1 MIQTDNQN
9 QVASDE
15 IIKEL
20 CTCNGLSYDRIEQ
33 EGSSV
38 KSLEMFFS
46 GYPRIVGLTHF
57 PSLTRLTLV
66 RQSIQEIS
74 DLENCPLLK
83 ELWVAEC
90 NLTRINGL
98 QKCVLLQKLYLY
110 CNMILAI
117 ENLEKLT
124 KLEVV
129 WLNGNQIKE
138 TEGLNTLQK
147 LKELN
152 LAGNLISKIGNSFD
166 PNGKIEK
173 LNLSGNRICSFKEIT
188 NLARLPHLVDLCL
201 NDPQYDPNP
210 VCLLCNY
217 ATHVLYHIPQLQRL
231 DTYDVSS
238 KQIKDLAETTVMKKV
253 MYYNM
258 RIKDA
263 HRQLNEELEKLKERK
278 CKLQKLPEDRVKHF
292 SCNIKH
298 LERELSELQT
308 SSKKRSSKTLSS
320 QHVEGEKSDEELES
334 PDETLEEYSL
344 EQQFLH
350 KLDALQSRINFWNKK
365 LEEVEAVYQGEVK
378 KKKKKSNLAVQFLLT
393 ELESVGNTRFEEGSP
408 CDAWFNSCY
417 ELVLS
422 RFCAWDFKAYGI
434 TGVKVNRVVR
444 IHNRILRQ
452 KFEEKFQIFLDKEDL
467 NESINYR
474 KMLEYLFYVSPPEMS
489 LKKKQLIQ
497 ILEEGFQETKKAS
510 GDEDVVLLANSLSIC
525 ECPRIEY
532 LQKQARSREEF
543 VEWFRHGK
551 LVVAKVFLGHS
562 AQAQEGNRMTQ
573 ADYPGINSVYRPRKT
588 SPSATC
594 TASSLV
600 LALQEKPK
608 EACSPADYKNCDC
621 SLRQCEWFL
630 FDPEL
635 VLPEYVIE
643 FEYITLVKTEPL
655 FSSLSNVIVE
665 EGRRCSP
672 GFVSSRDLQRDEDAL
687 SMEPVVKPKPKIV
700 CLDEK
705 TVLTVAKANIYSQIM
720 VLNLHGNR
728 LSKLRDIS
736 KLTGLRKLIVSFN
749 EFTCLDDVYHLPNLE
764 YFDASHNH
772 VITLEGI
779 RGLNKLKH
787 LDLSWNQLKKTG
799 EEIGVLRKH
808 TPMVLNLDLRHN
820 PWHKPASVRLSVIG
834 QLKALTHLDGILVT
848 EAEAVAAIQFMADSR
863 ITQVS
868 LVEHSRTDPEKL
880 RVLSVLPYAK
890 ILSQISKNKVDVFQ
904 NNWFSKIT
912 VLDLDGQ
919 HLSKISGLEKLE
931 NLRWASFSNN
941 NLTKIEGLEYCLNLE
956 ELTVDG
962 NCISTLEG
970 ISKLS
975 KLMRLSANNNHLTSL
990 EKNIFEN
997 LWHLHYLS
1005 LENNRITSLAGLQ
1018 KAYALIE
1025 LYISNNYVSS
1035 NQEIYQLKGL
1045 NNLVILDMYG
1055 NLIVWK
1061 QENYRLFVIFH
1072 IPSLK
1077 ALDGIAVEA
1086 TEIENAKDLFGGKLN
1101 ADMVAERLGHS
1112 DFSKMQE
1119 LNWTASMIRMVDLVP
1134 AEQFKNI
1141 TSVNLQNNN
1150 LTSFSGLV
1158 FLPNVKVLCLN
1169 YNHIESILPRQK
1181 PTNHLTNRQQLYQKV
1196 SSSGYGQQGASK
1208 SNRDA
1213 GFSEGLSP
1221 IMESLEVL
1229 HLGYNGI
1236 TNLALLQI
1244 SRLKNLKFLFLQ
1256 GNEISQ
1262 IEGLDGLHL
1271 LQELVLDHNKVKTIN
1286 DNSFTKLGS
1295 LVALHLEENR
1305 LRELNNLQPLGKLQK
1320 LFLGL
1325 NRIQDLSELE
1335 KLECLPCI
1343 KELSIYGNP
1352 VSRKICHRPFLI
1364 FRLPTLQVLD
1374 GVTISQEERTRAEVH
1389 LLEQQIFLPAN
1400 SPIDC
1405 GFPGLQAT
1413 LPKQCTTRIAS
1424 VANISLMSGVS
1435 HLNSPDFAFP
1445 YTADE
1450 LFGSESNKSKK
1461 SKTAAVGVCNPRS
1474 IHAEVAIR
1482 QARSTSANP
1491 PSHGTSQSSSSRTT

>member
-1 MIQTDNQN
+1 MIQSDTQN

-20 CTCNGLSYDRIEQ
+20 CTCNGLSYDRIEG
-33 EGSSV
+33 EGSSMT
-38 KSLEMFFS
+38 SLEMFFS
-46 GYPRIVGLTHF
+46 GYPKIVGLSHF
-57 PSLTRLTLV
+57 PNLTRLVLV
-66 RQSIQEIS
+66 RQTIQQIS

-90 NLTRINGL
+90 CLTKIDGL
-98 QKCVLLQKLYLY
+98 QKCIFLQKLYLY
-110 CNMILAI
+110 CNMISSI

-138 TEGLNTLQK
+138 IEGLIALQK
-147 LKELN
+147 LKDLN
-152 LAGNLISKIGNSFD
+152 LAGNLISKIGYRLD
-166 PNGKIEK
+166 PSGKIEK

-188 NLARLPHLVDLCL
+188 NLARLPYLADLCL
-201 NDPQYDPNP
+201 NDPQYNPNP

-258 RIKDA
+258 RIKSA

-278 CKLQKLPEDRVKHF
+278 YKLQKLPEDRIKHF
-292 SCNIKH
+292 SYNVKH
-298 LERELSELQT
+298 LERERVELQASGKMQT
-308 SSKKRSSKTLSS
+308 SKVVSS
-320 QHVEGEKSDEELES
+320 QNFECEKSDGESSVDS
-334 PDETLEEYSL
+334 PDETPEESSL
-344 EQQFLH
+344 EQ
-350 KLDALQSRINFWNKK
+350 R
-365 LEEVEAVYQGEVK
+365 VETIYQVEVK
-378 KKKKKSNLAVQFLLT
+378 KKKKASNLAVQFLLT
-393 ELESVGNTRFEEGSP
+393 ELETVGNTRFEEGSP
-408 CDAWFNSCY
+408 SDTWFNSCY
-417 ELVLS
+417 ELILS

-434 TGVKVNRVVR
+434 TGVKVNRVIR
-444 IHNRILRQ
+444 LHNRILRLR
-452 KFEEKFQIFLDKEDL
+452 FEEKFQFFLDKEDL

-474 KMLEYLFYVSPPEMS
+474 KMLEYLFYVSPPDVP
-489 LKKKQLIQ
+489 LKKNQLIQ
-497 ILEEGFQETKKAS
+497 ILEEGFQETKKVPGS
-510 GDEDVVLLANSLSIC
+510 KEGILLSNSLSIC

-532 LQKQARSREEF
+532 LQTQGRSRGDSEDP
-543 VEWFRHGK
+543 FRRGK
-551 LVVAKVFLGHS
+551 LIIAKVFLGHS
-562 AQAQEGNRMTQ
+562 TPAHETEPITQ
-573 ADYPGINSVYRPRKT
+573 ASYPGANSVYRSRR
-588 SPSATC
+588 PSLNAIC
-594 TASSLV
+594 TANSETV
-600 LALQEKPK
+600 DQQEKPK
-608 EACSPADYKNCDC
+608 SSEVCSSMEYENCDC
-621 SLRQCEWFL
+621 NLRQCEWFV
-630 FDPEL
+630 FDHNL
-635 VLPEYVIE
+635 VLPEYVVE
-643 FEYITLVKTEPL
+643 FEYITSVKVEAL
-655 FSSLSNVIVE
+655 FSSLSNVIGE
-665 EGRRCSP
+665 EGRRNAA
-672 GFVSSRDLQRDEDAL
+672 GFVLSRDLQRDDEVL
-687 SMEPVVKPKPKIV
+687 SMKPIIKPKPKIV

-705 TVLTVAKANIYSQIM
+705 TVLAVAKANIYSQIM
-720 VLNLHGNR
+720 ILNLHGNR

-736 KLTGLRKLIVSFN
+736 KLTGLRKLIISFN

-787 LDLSWNQLKKTG
+787 LDLSWNQLKKAG

-808 TPMVLNLDLRHN
+808 TPMVLSLDIRHN

-834 QLKALTHLDGILVT
+834 QLRALTHFDGILIT
-848 EAEAVAAIQFMADSR
+848 EEEAAAAIQFMADSK
-863 ITQVS
+863 ITQAS
-868 LVEHSRTDPEKL
+868 LVEHSRTDQERL
-880 RVLSVLPYAK
+880 RILSVLPYAK
-890 ILSQISKNKVDVFQ
+890 ILTQISENKVEVFQ
-904 NNWFSKIT
+904 NNWLSRIT
-912 VLDLDGQ
+912 MLDLDGQ
-919 HLSKISGLEKLE
+919 HLCRINGLEKLE

-941 NLTKIEGLEYCLNLE
+941 NLTKIEGLDYCHNLE

-962 NCISTLEG
+962 NCICTLEG
-970 ISKLS
+970 ISKLC

-990 EKNIFEN
+990 ERNVFDN
-997 LWHLHYLS
+997 LVHLHYLS

-1061 QENYRLFVIFH
+1061 QDNYRLFVIFH

-1077 ALDGIAVEA
+1077 ALDCIAVEA

-1101 ADMVAERLGHS
+1101 ADMIAERLGHS
-1112 DFSKMQE
+1112 NFSKMQE
-1119 LNWTASMIRMVDLVP
+1119 LNWTASMIRMVDLAP
-1134 AEQFKNI
+1134 ADQFKNI

-1158 FLPNVKVLCLN
+1158 YLPNVKVLCLN
-1169 YNHIESILPRQK
+1169 YNHIDSILPRQK
-1181 PTNHLTNRQQLYQKV
+1181 PPNHLTNRQLLYQKV
-1196 SSSGYGQQGASK
+1196 TSSGYGQHGASK
-1208 SNRDA
+1208 GSRD
-1213 GFSEGLSP
+1213 GGGNESLPP

-1262 IEGLDGLHL
+1262 IEGLDGLQL
-1271 LQELVLDHNKVKTIN
+1271 LQELVLDHNRVKAIN
-1286 DNSFTKLGS
+1286 ENSFAKQSS

-1305 LRELNNLQPLGKLQK
+1305 LRELNNLHCLVKLQK

-1335 KLECLPCI
+1335 KLDCLPCI

-1352 VSRKICHRPFLI
+1352 VSRKICHRPLLVFN
-1364 FRLPTLQVLD
+1364 LPNLQVLD
-1374 GVTISQEERTRAEVH
+1374 GVTVSPEERARAEVH
-1389 LLEQQIFLPAN
+1389 LLEQQVFPPAN

-1405 GFPGLQAT
+1405 GFPGLQT
-1413 LPKQCTTRIAS
+1413 TFPKPCAMRIANFN
-1424 VANISLMSGVS
+1424 VPAGIS
-1435 HLNSPDFAFP
+1435 HLYGADFIFP
-1445 YTADE
+1445 PHTADD
-1450 LFGSESNKSKK
+1450 LFGSEVNKSKK
-1461 SKTAAVGVCNPRS
+1461 SKNLTQGTCTPRS
-1474 IHAEVAIR
+1474 VHAEAAIR
-1482 QARSTSANP
+1482 QARAASANLP
-1491 PSHGTSQSSSSRTT
+1491 THGTSQSGPSRTT